1 MKISH
6 IPKNQNATSSRLGL
20 LEFGALESATF
31 FIVCARFEVDYKQV
45 GSAGFTVSEGG
56 QYIIVRYVGGALRPA
71 GLHSAVYV
79 LHDLASEMFCY
90 LFSQEGNIL
99 QL

>member
-56 QYIIVRYVGGALRPA
+56 QYIMSGTSEVLCGSTLCSVR
-71 GLHSAVYV
+71 SARSC
-79 LHDLASEMFCY
+79 L
-90 LFSQEGNIL
+90 
-99 QL
+99 